1 MIATPNQALLLWT
14 TSWST
19 GYSSLVAYE
28 KKIYDLSFLSFIVFI
43 MSLLYWS
50 KPRRNIIRTIDIS
63 TSTITLL
70 YHIYRSIKIKNN
82 RYLLLAFGSLLF
94 YPLGWY
100 YHYKKRYWI
109 SMYCHALLHLSGNLS
124 NLYLYQMI
132 NKTLNPN

>member
-1 MIATPNQALLLWT
+1 MIVTSNQALLLWT
-14 TSWST
+14 TSWTT

-63 TSTITLL
+63 TSTIALL
-70 YHIYRSIKIKNN
+70 YHVYRSRYIQTKN
-82 RYLLLAFGSLLF
+82 RYALFAFGSLLF

-124 NLYLYQMI
+124 NLYLYELI
-132 NKTLNPN
+132 YKTTQS